1 MVATGNVLAIAV
13 IPIIVV
19 SVILGLYLNSI
30 PSSKDKSRSTSTSNL
45 TTGSSITTTDYFS
58 STNGTPNSSSLVNG
72 SLSLVQSQVSRY
84 VYNRSWEFSV
94 FAFFDQ
100 NNRLDL
106 NSTLTYLSPQAGAF
120 AVTPQFNTLQ
130 VIYQNGTRVWNDT
143 YHGLPGSYTMKQGEN
158 FTDLYWIPT
167 SVLQVRGTYA
177 IIDFPLLS
185 FQNGTSMGQQ
195 LEVNMTLKSPG
206 PTTEMTATTAYSVY
220 CCGGTT
226 SIVQSTT
233 TTYRPIQSWIYLDSS
248 NGSAACEAIV
258 EGAIGWASWSGNTCT
273 LSGLNGIGPAKVV
286 GLYTGLVI
294 FPGVTLLLSNVS
306 PGFQNGGTI
315 INNGTIIMQSGI
327 ANDGVIN
334 NYGLISNATG
344 GNEFDNFY
352 MADGGTINNYGT
364 FKIPL
369 LLEKFTPPTPYP
381 NGTMP
386 SPNTMTVNLDNQTYV
401 VVPTFYNAGVFNN
414 YGILNNTGAFQ
425 NFMYGSTYN
434 STFNNYGTL
443 ENGPDAF
450 FQNNY
455 TVTNNGSII
464 NAGSFTNHGIVV
476 NLCGGNFEEWD
487 GGNYVGNAIIGVCG
501 TTTTTVQ
508 VTIMEKNSSPG

>member
-1 MVATGNVLAIAV
+1 M
-13 IPIIVV
+13 
-19 SVILGLYLNSI
+19 
-30 PSSKDKSRSTSTSNL
+30 
-45 TTGSSITTTDYFS
+45 
-58 STNGTPNSSSLVNG
+58 
-72 SLSLVQSQVSRY
+72 
-84 VYNRSWEFSV
+84 
-94 FAFFDQ
+94 
-100 NNRLDL
+100 
-106 NSTLTYLSPQAGAF
+106 
-120 AVTPQFNTLQ
+120 
-130 VIYQNGTRVWNDT
+130 
-143 YHGLPGSYTMKQGEN
+143 
-158 FTDLYWIPT
+158 
-167 SVLQVRGTYA
+167 
-177 IIDFPLLS
+177 
-185 FQNGTSMGQQ
+185 
-195 LEVNMTLKSPG
+195 
-206 PTTEMTATTAYSVY
+206 
-220 CCGGTT
+220 
-226 SIVQSTT
+226 
-233 TTYRPIQSWIYLDSS
+233 
-248 NGSAACEAIV
+248 
-258 EGAIGWASWSGNTCT
+258 
-273 LSGLNGIGPAKVV
+273 
-286 GLYTGLVI
+286 
-294 FPGVTLLLSNVS
+294 LSNVS

-414 YGILNNTGAFQ
+414 YGILNSTGVFQ

-476 NLCGGNFEEWD
+476 NLCGGNFEELD